1 MKNPKYIFV
10 IAFFFTV
17 ISSAQNASDYFPVND
32 PGHIWNYKITTLDT
46 LGEPVESSAFFERDS
61 LTNYGSYYGRNAY
74 LIMSKNGAPA
84 TLPFQPYTDS
94 NFVSLE
100 ENIANIY
107 FGNLLEQ
114 YVGGFLETGDGSY
127 TGWYPVYDFTA
138 APLQT
143 VELFRVDT
151 TITIDSTTIPAR
163 LTIERRRLQ
172 DELIQTEIGLF
183 TAKKF
188 EISFNVYYI
197 SIIPLKIISIP
208 TIFWLAQDNW
218 LIKERRESLW
228 ISYPDL
234 GIPPIFVPG
243 SEKIIVQDITSVET
257 EANAPTAFSLSQN
270 YPNPF
275 NPTTTINYVIARSKA
290 TRQSHELS
298 VRLTVYD
305 ILGRKIATLVNKQ
318 QAPGNY
324 SVKFDAGKLSSG
336 IYYYRLQSGNFSVT
350 KKMILMK

>member
-1 MKNPKYIFV
+1 MKKIIFLFSIV
-10 IAFFFTV
+10 LVLFSV
-17 ISSAQNASDYFPVND
+17 NSKAQTASDYFPVND

-46 LGEPVESSAFFERDS
+46 LGNPVESSIYFERDS
-61 LTNYGSYYGRNAY
+61 LTGSGNYYDKNAY
-74 LIMSKNGAPA
+74 LVISKSGTAA

-94 NFVSLE
+94 SFVNLD
-100 ENIANIY
+100 NNLANIY
-107 FGNLLEQ
+107 FGNVLGQ
-114 YVGGFLETGDGSY
+114 YVGGFLETGNNY
-127 TGWYPVYDFTA
+127 AGWYPVYDFTA

-172 DELIQTEIGLF
+172 DELIQTELGLF

-197 SIIPLKIISIP
+197 AIIPLKIISIP
-208 TIFWLAQDNW
+208 TNFWLAENNW
-218 LIKERRESLW
+218 LVKERRESVW

-243 SEKIIVQDITSVET
+243 SEKIIVQDITSVENGNGIPNT
-257 EANAPTAFSLSQN
+257 FSLDQN

-275 NPTTTINYVIARSKA
+275 NPTTTINYSIPSVK
-290 TRQSHELS
+290 TGHTLS
-298 VRLTVYD
+298 LRLIVYNA
-305 ILGRKIATLVNKQ
+305 LGQKVATLVNKK

-324 SVKFDAGKLSSG
+324 SIRFDASKLSSG
-336 IYYYRLQSGNFSVT
+336 IYFYTLQAGGFTAT

>member
-1 MKNPKYIFV
+1 MKKIIFLFSIV
-10 IAFFFTV
+10 LVLFSV
-17 ISSAQNASDYFPVND
+17 NSKAQNASDYFPVNN

-46 LGEPVESSAFFERDS
+46 LGNPVESSTYFERDS
-61 LTNYGSYYGRNAY
+61 LTGSGNYYDKDAY
-74 LIMSKNGAPA
+74 LVISKSGAPA

-94 NFVSLE
+94 SFINLD
-100 ENIANIY
+100 NNLANIY
-107 FGNLLEQ
+107 FGNVLGQ
-114 YVGGFLETGDGSY
+114 YVGGFLETGGDNYS
-127 TGWYPVYDFTA
+127 GWYPVYDFTA

-172 DELIQTEIGLF
+172 DELIQTELGLF

-188 EISFNVYYI
+188 EISFNIYYI
-197 SIIPLKIISIP
+197 AIIPLKIISIP
-208 TIFWLAQDNW
+208 TNFWLAENNW
-218 LIKERRESLW
+218 LIKERRESVW

-243 SEKIIVQDITSVET
+243 SEKIIVQDITSVE
-257 EANAPTAFSLSQN
+257 NGNDIPNSFSLEQN

-275 NPTTTINYVIARSKA
+275 NPTTTINYSIPPVETGHA
-290 TRQSHELS
+290 LS
-298 VRLTVYD
+298 LRLIVFNA
-305 ILGRKIATLVNKQ
+305 LGQKVATLVNKK
-318 QAPGNY
+318 QAPGKY
-324 SVKFDAGKLSSG
+324 SVQFDASKLSSG
-336 IYYYRLQSGNFSVT
+336 IYYYRLQSGNLSVT